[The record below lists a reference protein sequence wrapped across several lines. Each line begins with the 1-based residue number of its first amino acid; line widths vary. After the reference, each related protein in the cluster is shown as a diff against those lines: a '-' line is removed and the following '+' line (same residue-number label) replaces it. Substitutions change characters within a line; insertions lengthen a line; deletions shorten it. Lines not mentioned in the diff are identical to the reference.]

1 MIIKCKK
8 QNHIVNVCVQKS
20 CMGWDL
26 RCVGVWVG
34 SNMLISLLMGELLK
48 LSNIVAICSDSCWIA
63 NWLLGGICISIQ
75 VFTPRVHV
83 LTESA
88 KANSKAGTCKH
99 RKLQGFHPILA
110 ASVTWHVT
118 SWIMNNGAT
127 EARLG
132 DLCPLV
138 NIEYKQTKNKR
149 CVFFSCLPHLIWRST
164 SFLYADVGTHTRA
177 HLKTLTLSRR
187 QGYRI
192 RSEWKDQR
200 AQMWGLYIFN
210 SCSVPESPRLDKSSE
225 ALSSVSF
232 RHTV

>member
-1 MIIKCKK
+1 
-8 QNHIVNVCVQKS
+8 
-20 CMGWDL
+20 
-26 RCVGVWVG
+26 
-34 SNMLISLLMGELLK
+34 MGEILK
-48 LSNIVAICSDSCWIA
+48 LSNIVAICSDSCWIS

-83 LTESA
+83 LTESV
-88 KANSKAGTCKH
+88 KANSKAGTCKRH
-99 RKLQGFHPILA
+99 KLQGFHLVLA

-118 SWIMNNGAT
+118 SWKMAQPRQGSVICVPWLILKTNKKK
-127 EARLG
+127 
-132 DLCPLV
+132 D
-138 NIEYKQTKNKR
+138 KR
-149 CVFFSCLPHLIWRST
+149 CMFFSCLPHLICRST
-164 SFLYADVGTHTRA
+164 SFMYADVGTHTRA
-177 HLKTLTLSRR
+177 HLKTLTLSHR

-210 SCSVPESPRLDKSSE
+210 SRSVPESPRLDKSSE